1 MDLTSVRDTAFA
13 IAAAIAAA
21 GSIAA
26 NVPAPVS
33 AQEPVSFAHPEA
45 DRFPANTVVVRYA
58 IDPSALQGVTTSAD
72 LVAALREHLG
82 VEASMPLEEPLW
94 VTLQGAVQSPEA
106 DLPYGFGFSDI
117 GFALEGGGVAVS
129 DLASVIRASHEADTF
144 SDWEEEAVW
153 GVLLEA
159 IETGL
164 ADPASPLG
172 WANALRPRNDEGH
185 VELGIAAVHQLCLE
199 DQEFWEVSE
208 SLERDYIELRPD
220 VSFQSASMAGWE
232 PPEGL
237 AYQTVGLLI
246 ELEPAPEVSPPPAA
260 ELPAEVLERYAGRY
274 EIRPGTFLE
283 LRREG
288 GELVGAVRG
297 EGGDDRE
304 IRLVAS
310 SETEFGS
317 EVNGNRVTFTFEVA
331 DDGMVK
337 SVTSVQSGFSMTL
350 PRVP

>member
-1 MDLTSVRDTAFA
+1 MNRTSARDVALAMAATIAA
-13 IAAAIAAA
+13 GTVSIAAAA
-21 GSIAA
+21 
-26 NVPAPVS
+26 PAS
-33 AQEPVSFAHPEA
+33 AQEPVSFAHPEG
-45 DRFPANTVVVRYA
+45 DRFPANTVVARYA
-58 IDPSALQGVTTSAD
+58 IDPSVLEGVTTSAD
-72 LVAALREHLG
+72 LLAVLREHLV
-82 VEASMPLEEPLW
+82 VEAAMPLEEPLW
-94 VTLQGAVQSPEA
+94 VILQAAVQSPEA
-106 DLPYGFGFSDI
+106 DAPYSFVSSDI
-117 GFALEGGGVAVS
+117 GFALEGGGVAAS
-129 DLASVIRASHEADTF
+129 DLASVIRASHEAETF
-144 SDWEEEAVW
+144 SDWEEETAW
-153 GVLLEA
+153 SGLLEA

-172 WANALRPRNDEGH
+172 WAGALRPRNEEGH
-185 VELGIAAVHQLCLE
+185 VELGIAAVHQLSLE
-199 DQEFWEVSE
+199 DQELWEVSE